1 MLRGYSFQ
9 PRGWALAAA
18 ALACAAFVSLGHW
31 QGRRADEKRALG
43 LALEQAAKAAP
54 VALDGNVDAK
64 ALVQKR
70 VSARGTFLAH
80 QTVLLDNK
88 LRRGRP
94 GYEVVTP
101 MRLAGSD
108 AHVLVNRGW
117 IAAPPTRDVLPAI
130 RTSAREQ
137 TVDGIALER
146 LPHALQ
152 TGTPSRSR
160 VRQNLVVADYA
171 AETGLRLLPV
181 VLEQHSPADD
191 GLLRDWPRPDL
202 GIEKH
207 ESYSLQ
213 WYSLAALAVVLAV
226 VLSFRRVAE
235 S

>member
-1 MLRGYSFQ
+1 M
-9 PRGWALAAA
+9 AL
-18 ALACAAFVSLGHW
+18 LACAGFASLGQW
-31 QGRRADEKRALG
+31 QARRADEKRALG

-54 VALDGNVDAK
+54 IALAPGSSNVIN
-64 ALVQKR
+64 KR

-146 LPHALQ
+146 LPQALQ
-152 TGTPSRSR
+152 PGTPSRSR
-160 VRQNLVVADYA
+160 VRQNLVVADFA
-171 AETGLRLLPV
+171 AETGLRLLPIV
-181 VLEQHSPADD
+181 VEQHSQGDD

-213 WYSLAALAVVLAV
+213 WYSLAALVVVLAA

-235 S
+235 G